1 MTMTKAILI
10 GGGFSCDLGMPSAA
24 QLSKTFFAYFNYEKV
39 SKFIIPQIEHFKPY
53 GKGIDLSKEAF
64 NDILEVF
71 KNNKEDNYERF
82 IKQIEQLEHKRLT
95 PNYTRTIHY
104 FISILY
110 DTIYNFF
117 LSFHISKYPIYSIM
131 KSTYSFLK
139 DYLSK
144 NEETWILSLNHDL
157 MIEFLALDYNIPL
170 KFGACLE
177 QNYLLDNE
185 ENKDK
190 IITFNKLSRDD
201 YEIDK
206 MDFFRNQYGI
216 NLIKLHGGLNEFS
229 FGDNGNFNYG
239 KNLLYT
245 SFKNCKHSEDYNL
258 LIHQINNDMT
268 YYVNGKNIPIMKE
281 IAAPYVD
288 KDSFELLRKSM
299 LTGGRKFSP
308 TLGDDSGTSMYL
320 FREVLSRIDSLDI
333 IGYGF
338 NDIHINDRIDQ
349 AMILNPNLKL
359 NIAKFA
365 DTQIPHCIE
374 RHNHDNRIK
383 YSSGFR
389 TPHLL
394 HYWVTNEQKH
404 PEEEKLGDMLEITN
418 SQEDFKKFL
427 DKYLIGGKIDEA
439 ILKYTMDAIEI
450 MQKTKVNSDSRY
462 TSNNAR

>member
-1 MTMTKAILI
+1 MTKAILI
-10 GGGFSCDLGMPSAA
+10 GAGFSCDLGMPSAV
-24 QLSKTFFAYFNYEKV
+24 QLSKTFFKYFNYEKV
-39 SKFIIPQIEHFKPY
+39 SKFIIPQIEHLKPY
-53 GKGIDLSKEAF
+53 GKDIDLSQEAF

-71 KNNKEDNYERF
+71 NNNQEENYENF
-82 IKQIEQLEHKRLT
+82 IKQIEQLEYKRFSE
-95 PNYTRTIHY
+95 NYTRTIQY

-117 LSFHISKYPIYSIM
+117 LRFHISKYPIYSIM
-131 KSTYSFLK
+131 KSTYSFLT

-170 KFGACLE
+170 KIGASEE

-185 ENKDK
+185 ENKNI

-206 MDFFRNQYGI
+206 MDFFKNQYGV

-245 SFKNCKHSEDYNL
+245 SFENCKHSEDYNL
-258 LIHQINNDMT
+258 LIYKINQDMT
-268 YYVNGKNIPIMKE
+268 YYVNGKDVPTMRE
-281 IAAPYVD
+281 ITAPYVD
-288 KDSFELLRKSM
+288 KDSFEFLRKSM
-299 LTGGRKFSP
+299 LTGGRKFAP
-308 TLGDDSGTSMYL
+308 TLGDDTGTSMYI
-320 FREVLSRIDSLDI
+320 FKEVLSRIDSLDI

-338 NDIHINDRIDQ
+338 NDVHINDRIDQ

-359 NIAKFA
+359 NIARFA
-365 DTQIPHCIE
+365 DSQIPHCIE
-374 RHNHDNRIK
+374 RHNHDKRIK
-383 YSSGFR
+383 YFFGFR

-394 HYWVTNEQKH
+394 HYCVTNEQKH
-404 PEEEKLGDMLEITN
+404 PEEEKLKEYLEISN
-418 SQEDFKKFL
+418 SQDKLKEFL
-427 DKYLIGGKIDEA
+427 YKYLITDNIDEA
-439 ILKYTMDAIEI
+439 IMKYILDVAQI
-450 MQKTKVNSDSRY
+450 MQK
-462 TSNNAR
+462 